1 MGGRK
6 KERERERER
15 EREKSEATRWR
26 RRGQNRQ
33 YDRSFWVRDKEKHA
47 FGTGGL
53 VAAIVTKKAKQ
64 WTSGWAMNPPDQ
76 QGKYNL
82 NAGTE
87 KEEGKHA
94 WQSWHHVLDKLD
106 ISVGYSNTTILVDIG
121 ARRCERKR
129 EHSES
134 QTQWS
139 IQLFT
144 PIAFVLGWDERER
157 DIERDRE
164 RERRRWSFL

>member
-1 MGGRK
+1 
-6 KERERERER
+6 
-15 EREKSEATRWR
+15 
-26 RRGQNRQ
+26 
-33 YDRSFWVRDKEKHA
+33 
-47 FGTGGL
+47 
-53 VAAIVTKKAKQ
+53 
-64 WTSGWAMNPPDQ
+64 MNPPDQ

-134 QTQWS
+134 QTHWS

-164 RERRRWSFL
+164 RERETEMKFLVANAYEDVEDFLL